1 MTSGRPQGPNP
12 HPAPR
17 RPRPAGPEPLY
28 PGAQGPLSPAGP
40 ALPPPPPGAAHSLLR
55 HLLPHPASL
64 RDYRV
69 GRRGASG
76 TCGCFRLPLRA
87 EAGLSRPGR
96 PSVPS
101 SRWPKS
107 GTISRVFSTP
117 VPSEPCD
124 DLAPELSDFFRSP
137 GGKDVGETL
146 LRSR

>member
-1 MTSGRPQGPNP
+1 MTSGRPQGPSP
-12 HPAPR
+12 HPTPR

-28 PGAQGPLSPAGP
+28 PGARGPLSPAGP
-40 ALPPPPPGAAHSLLR
+40 ALPPPPPGAAHSLLLR

-76 TCGCFRLPLRA
+76 ACGSFRLPLRV

-96 PSVPS
+96 PSAPS

-107 GTISRVFSTP
+107 GTTSGGFSLRLFH
-117 VPSEPCD
+117 PSLVTVLPLDCPTFSGHR
-124 DLAPELSDFFRSP
+124 AGRTW
-137 GGKDVGETL
+137 GKL
-146 LRSR
+146 F